1 MAGPWVLGLAV
12 GRGFQLL
19 ILVRCPRGEVEECCF
34 RRDLMGE
41 IGRSQSGASLHFSV
55 FSPTEWVWAKGR
67 APALPSAVRMIVCAA
82 VTYPEGCRVCPRLD
96 PVLSRS
102 VFRSA
107 FPFMW
112 LKGTFRAC
120 HPRFCVSSNS
130 VQRRHKSD
138 SNSLGFQL
146 AFFFQSQTQLTAGAN
161 LVTKEKMNKTT
172 LFLKINFFL
181 LPYLPFPP
189 CFTAASPAEF
199 PAFKARRI
207 QLDRSELAKRNC
219 LSFALFGFL
228 RGL

>member
-1 MAGPWVLGLAV
+1 M
-12 GRGFQLL
+12 
-19 ILVRCPRGEVEECCF
+19 
-34 RRDLMGE
+34 
-41 IGRSQSGASLHFSV
+41 
-55 FSPTEWVWAKGR
+55 WAKGR
-67 APALPSAVRMIVCAA
+67 APALPGAVRMIACAA
-82 VTYPEGCRVCPRLD
+82 VTDPEGCRMCPHLD
-96 PVLSRS
+96 RVLSRS
-102 VFRSA
+102 VFCST

-120 HPRFCVSSNS
+120 HPHFYVRCNS
-130 VQRRHKSD
+130 VQRRHISD

-146 AFFFQSQTQLTAGAN
+146 AFSFQSQTQVTAGAN

-189 CFTAASPAEF
+189 RSAAASPAEF

-207 QLDRSELAKRNC
+207 QLDRSELAKGNC